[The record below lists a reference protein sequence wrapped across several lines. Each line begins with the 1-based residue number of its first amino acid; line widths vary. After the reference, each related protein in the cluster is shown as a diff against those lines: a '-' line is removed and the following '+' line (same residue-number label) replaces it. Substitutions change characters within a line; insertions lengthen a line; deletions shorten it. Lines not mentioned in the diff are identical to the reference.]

1 MSALSE
7 KGKAPLTKH
16 QGDSLATQIKGEAAR
31 GWCACLLSC
40 SSCARAVVVTACGFA
55 ALKYVECSA
64 LSQNNLK
71 AVFDEAIRAVLKPA
85 VRFYVCVSL
94 RACACMRA
102 GCASDAWPVLSP
114 PQAAAK
120 PAAKKSGCSLL

>member
-1 MSALSE
+1 MQVGALSE

-16 QGDSLATQIKGEAAR
+16 QGDTLATQIKGAICAAA
-31 GWCACLLSC
+31 CAW
-40 SSCARAVVVTACGFA
+40 AIAVTLFALIFA

-85 VRFYVCVSL
+85 VS
-94 RACACMRA
+94 
-102 GCASDAWPVLSP
+102 VL
-114 PQAAAK
+114 AR
-120 PAAKKSGCSLL
+120 SLL

>member
-1 MSALSE
+1 VL
-7 KGKAPLTKH
+7 
-16 QGDSLATQIKGEAAR
+16 
-31 GWCACLLSC
+31 C
-40 SSCARAVVVTACGFA
+40 S

-85 VRFYVCVSL
+85 VRASARQLSPSVSAAVACWLRLVVCCVGAFRML
-94 RACACMRA
+94 MH
-102 GCASDAWPVLSP
+102 GCLSP

-120 PAAKKSGCSLL
+120 TEKKKSGCSLL

>member
-1 MSALSE
+1 LLQVSALSD

-16 QGDSLATQIKGEAAR
+16 QGDSLATQIKGA
-31 GWCACLLSC
+31 
-40 SSCARAVVVTACGFA
+40 ARAVRACVLVEEVTCCICS

-85 VRFYVCVSL
+85 VRQCARALCVFERPRSFSENEWL
-94 RACACMRA
+94 YDGVVANACF
-102 GCASDAWPVLSP
+102 
-114 PQAAAK
+114 
-120 PAAKKSGCSLL
+120 

>member
-1 MSALSE
+1 MQVSALSE

-16 QGDSLATQIKGEAAR
+16 QGDSLATQIKGGGGRGAAQL
-31 GWCACLLSC
+31 CACLLT
-40 SSCARAVVVTACGFA
+40 RASFAIDCVLTASAFA

-85 VRFYVCVSL
+85 VRLNFLSVVHL
-94 RACACMRA
+94 RMCALF
-102 GCASDAWPVLSP
+102 GC
-114 PQAAAK
+114 
-120 PAAKKSGCSLL
+120 